1 MKTFVK
7 AAAMLMLGLAL
18 RGGQSAGQQAEDAAA
33 VIGRIN
39 GAAILKKNVVESRSS
54 LTTLFRIK
62 HQRDPNTPE
71 DEQEIAS
78 EGLQLTCL
86 RLTGELDRVARNDQI
101 RKRGIFVTD
110 EELVQRGRDNV
121 KGQDVEA
128 YARRTRETTKA
139 LLAALAEV
147 YDKGGDPQQ
156 AYVKYLAP
164 AGISEADWRVDL
176 EGMRTPKARAKLATG
191 TLVTADLLRAPARN
205 LRSMMENEKLYADV
219 DRELASGDSRF
230 ARFLTEAQSKGHML
244 VDHFDYLQAKRLEW
258 WRARYAELDMV
269 LYDPELANQCK
280 LGEMGV
286 HLNGS
291 SR

>member
-1 MKTFVK
+1 M
-7 AAAMLMLGLAL
+7 
-18 RGGQSAGQQAEDAAA
+18 
-33 VIGRIN
+33 
-39 GAAILKKNVVESRSS
+39 
-54 LTTLFRIK
+54 
-62 HQRDPNTPE
+62 
-71 DEQEIAS
+71 
-78 EGLQLTCL
+78 
-86 RLTGELDRVARNDQI
+86 
-101 RKRGIFVTD
+101 
-110 EELVQRGRDNV
+110 

-230 ARFLTEAQSKGHML
+230 ARFLTRGAEQGSYAGGPLRLSSGKAAGVVEGALCGAGYGL
-244 VDHFDYLQAKRLEW
+244 VR
-258 WRARYAELDMV
+258 
-269 LYDPELANQCK
+269 P
-280 LGEMGV
+280 
-286 HLNGS
+286 
-291 SR
+291 